1 MRASWRSV
9 RRAAL
14 GCRESKHHPLTHF
27 TGFADQ
33 LINASGSSAKA
44 AASSVA
50 AATVLSKDA
59 TIISPRMPSP
69 PQGTRYENLGPVC
82 GRWHSCKADLGPRLG
97 NIGKDCGLDSGGEC
111 GECPSLNLESPSR
124 FMTVNEI
131 SDNFSLL
138 DGWVVQNLYYRW
150 SKEFLEAGKTGSQG
164 FSPAYRNCYPIP
176 QLRENPKT
184 PLPNGA
190 IRILPNG

>member
-69 PQGTRYENLGPVC
+69 PKGPVMRIWVPFAE
-82 GRWHSCKADLGPRLG
+82 GGIAARRIWVPDWGTLGKIVGWILAG
-97 NIGKDCGLDSGGEC
+97 NV
-111 GECPSLNLESPSR
+111 
-124 FMTVNEI
+124 VNA
-131 SDNFSLL
+131 
-138 DGWVVQNLYYRW
+138 R
-150 SKEFLEAGKTGSQG
+150 A
-164 FSPAYRNCYPIP
+164 
-176 QLRENPKT
+176 
-184 PLPNGA
+184 
-190 IRILPNG
+190 